1 MKHRWIAYYAR
12 RRCPASARGT
22 RRGFVRGLMRG
33 LTRGFVRRLMRGF
46 VRRLMRR
53 LTRARAEV
61 ARNGVLRPRWWC
73 WRAGCTLRLRGRRAA
88 SLRLAAWS
96 RCRST
101 GVETCGSS
109 GWTSV
114 AGLAR
119 VARIRAARIR
129 VAGTRIAGTRIAGTR
144 AARTKRRSGLRAEK
158 E

>member
-1 MKHRWIAYYAR
+1 MKHRWIASCAR

-22 RRGFVRGLMRG
+22 RRGFVRGFMRG